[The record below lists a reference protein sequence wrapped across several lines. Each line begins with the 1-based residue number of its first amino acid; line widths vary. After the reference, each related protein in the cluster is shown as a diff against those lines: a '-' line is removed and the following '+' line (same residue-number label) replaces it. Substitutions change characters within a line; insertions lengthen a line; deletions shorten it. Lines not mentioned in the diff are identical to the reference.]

1 MGELWMRAKVK
12 IFQWILISGLLLV
25 MSGCA
30 LLPVEEEAL
39 KPPLSKPSKQSFEVV
54 DVKLGAISKQLKNG
68 ASFVSSKKQDLFFKH
83 SGGRLQNIN
92 VKLGDKVKK
101 GDVVA
106 RLDPEDL
113 ENRIFEQKL
122 MLEKVSIYYKQ
133 AEQQNPNDAVS
144 LRLKKIDIEIIQNE
158 LTHLNGQLEKTK
170 LVSTIDGDVTYISE
184 AKEGDFMGA
193 FVTIVGISDTKN
205 VQLESRFSNSGDLAN
220 VNAGMKVEVIMD
232 SQKYQGHVLTAPSN
246 AAFTTDKDQQ
256 EKNTKTL
263 IIAVDGLPA
272 GTGLGSYADIII
284 VQEQKEKTLII
295 PRTALST
302 FLGRNFVH
310 VLDGESRKEVDVE
323 KGIVSST
330 EVEITKGLKEGQKVI
345 IK

>member
-1 MGELWMRAKVK
+1 MGELWMRANAKMFQC
-12 IFQWILISGLLLV
+12 IFINGLLLV

-30 LLPVEEEAL
+30 LLPVEEAAL
-39 KPPLSKPSKQSFEVV
+39 KPPLIKPVKQSFEVV
-54 DVKLGAISKQLKNG
+54 DVKLGAISKQLRNG
-68 ASFVSSKKQDLFFKH
+68 ASFVSSKTQDLFFNH
-83 SGGRLQNIN
+83 SGGRLQSIN

-113 ENRIFEQKL
+113 ENRISQQKL
-122 MLEKVSIYYKQ
+122 MLDKVSLYYKQ

-144 LRLKKIDIEIIQNE
+144 LRLKKIDIEIVQNE
-158 LTHLNGQLEKTK
+158 LTHLNEQLEKTK
-170 LVSTIDGDVTYISE
+170 LVSTIDGDVTYVSE

-193 FVTIVGISDTKN
+193 FVTIVGISDPKH
-205 VQLESRFSNSGDLAN
+205 VHLESQFSNSGDLTN
-220 VNAGMKVEVIMD
+220 VNAGMKVEVIMNNI
-232 SQKYQGHVLTAPSN
+232 KYQGHVLTAPSN
-246 AAFTTDKDQQ
+246 AVFTTDKDQQ
-256 EKNTKTL
+256 EKNTRTL

-272 GTGLGSYADIII
+272 GTGLGAYADIII
-284 VQEQKEKTLII
+284 VLEQKEKTLII
-295 PRTALST
+295 PRAALST

-310 VLDGESRKEVDVE
+310 VLEGESRKEIDVE
-323 KGIVSST
+323 KGITSST